1 MRLVLCDDN
10 RIFCEALAVALEARG
25 HQALA
30 IATTADEGVAA
41 VARHQP
47 DACLLD
53 FRSHE
58 GGEGVGAAR
67 AIRDKSPGTAVLVI
81 SDSGSRVASLAAT
94 QAGVAGFVGKD
105 SELDRIATAPAAIAA
120 RRPPSRPRPLPA
132 AGRPFAPGAQVRA
145 APDREPP
152 PGEDP
157 MAALIPRRPKSCG
170 GSPQARGL
178 RRWLRPGRSHQ

>member
-1 MRLVLCDDN
+1 VRLVLCDDN

-53 FRSHE
+53 FRFHE
-58 GGEGVGAAR
+58 GGDGVGAAR
-67 AIRDKSPGTAVLVI
+67 AIRDKSPGTAVLVV

-94 QAGVAGFVGKD
+94 RAGVAG
-105 SELDRIATAPAAIAA
+105 IAPRAAS
-120 RRPPSRPRPLPA
+120 PSR
-132 AGRPFAPGAQVRA
+132 
-145 APDREPP
+145 
-152 PGEDP
+152 
-157 MAALIPRRPKSCG
+157 
-170 GSPQARGL
+170 
-178 RRWLRPGRSHQ
+178 